1 MARQKS
7 SSTLVEEIIL
17 ADFELEDFQVE
28 DSIRSAKEMG
38 YRISYSSY
46 TCQYQLVITVK
57 T

>member
-7 SSTLVEEIIL
+7 WSTLVEEIIL